1 MASAQLWTSQ
11 AAAIPFRDGQIC
23 LVRSSSGKR
32 WIVPK
37 GCVEQGWTL
46 AETAL
51 QEAWE
56 EAGLAGTLESDPVGT
71 YCYEKLGGICHVTVF
86 VMNVH
91 RVAEEWPEMLVRPR
105 RWMTPKNALKS
116 LREPRLREIIHD
128 IVSTERP
135 QAAARASRNFGA
147 SLAH

>member
-1 MASAQLWTSQ
+1 MASQPSWISQ
-11 AAAIPFRDGQIC
+11 AAAIPFKDGQIC

-37 GCVEQGWTL
+37 GCVEAGHTL

-56 EAGLAGTLESDPVGT
+56 EAGVVGTLEPEPVGT
-71 YCYEKLGGICHVTVF
+71 YCYEKYGGICHVTVF

-91 RVAEEWPEMLVRPR
+91 QVAEEWPEMLMRPR
-105 RWMTPKNALKS
+105 QWMTPRIALRC
-116 LREPRLREIIHD
+116 LREPGLREIMHE
-128 IVSTERP
+128 IVSEERLVTT
-135 QAAARASRNFGA
+135 G
-147 SLAH
+147 